1 MSKTLFNQNTF
12 QTKNVTNSDDVS
24 DLKVDTFN
32 AGTLTATTIVNTELQ
47 AATAGVATNT
57 SAIATNTT
65 GLSNLGGVVLAQSA
79 DITSN
84 TTAITANGN
93 NITANTT
100 AIGNKQDTLSGSNLL
115 NPNFISAT
123 DLDGDAVTIS
133 ASNFGALEGAGGG
146 ADALQAQIN
155 QKAKLYDVTAPL
167 VKTTRSVIN
176 FGENPILL
184 TINNTS
190 SVADGSTDLIT
201 SGGVFTGLAGKQ
213 ATLSTGDGIDIN
225 GNTIS
230 FNGIIG
236 QDITTSGTITGVTM
250 NYVDGGVVT
259 NIKSKIDTNTSAI
272 ATNTSA
278 IATGTAA
285 IAANATLIQTK
296 QDALTSTSGNAGTN
310 ISISDSGVISATS
323 GGTYTALAN
332 GGLAVN
338 GSNQFSVDFSNTNAT
353 IQVPQRLEVINDTT
367 TQLLVKP
374 SSTTSRDA
382 AATIRGARSGSTTN
396 RQAQLRFENYDDD
409 LSATNDLFEIAGK
422 VTNSTTNVGGM
433 LISNYADGSTRT
445 ENTTMSAS
453 GNWYFGGSGTFQ
465 DTYGVR
471 VGGTAYFDD
480 AVTFA
485 STVTLTQP
493 ITTEVE
499 INAYLS
505 ANQLLVDT
513 QQNISTNGSNDASVR
528 IKEGIL
534 LCDAGT
540 GSGYTSGNGVIQINC
555 RASNKLQEGICMRAS
570 NNNNNCINF
579 RNTSD
584 SARGR
589 IDGDGSNNVKYRT
602 SSDVRLKENIE
613 DMESCW
619 ELLKTA
625 QPRKFRWIE
634 DQQDDVGFIA
644 QEIYALEGFSTLK
657 PKGEKYNSCDNSL
670 NTFDEDGYCE
680 NPMESEGVIY
690 PHALDYGNFTPY
702 LWKAL
707 QEAIT
712 KIETLETKVAVLEDQ
727 LIV

>member
-1 MSKTLFNQNTF
+1 MSKNLFNQNTF
-12 QTKNVTNSDDVS
+12 GNKNVINDDDVTIATAETITAKTITTT
-24 DLKVDTFN
+24 DLNVT
-32 AGTLTATTIVNTELQ
+32 GTLTNTELQ
-47 AATAGVATNT
+47 DATTNIANNT
-57 SAIATNTT
+57 SAI
-65 GLSNLGGVVLAQSA
+65 
-79 DITSN
+79 
-84 TTAITANGN
+84 
-93 NITANTT
+93 
-100 AIGNKQDTLSGSNLL
+100 SG
-115 NPNFISAT
+115 F
-123 DLDGDAVTIS
+123 
-133 ASNFGALEGAGGG
+133 
-146 ADALQAQIN
+146 ADALAGKQDNLSTGNGI
-155 QKAKLYDVTAPL
+155 DITG
-167 VKTTRSVIN
+167 TTISFDGTSI
-176 FGENPILL
+176 
-184 TINNTS
+184 TS
-190 SVADGSTDLIT
+190 SITATGDIISGANLKYTDAGDVLKDVEGEFSTLTTAVNGKQATLTTGDGIDITGTTITFDGTISQGIT
-201 SGGVFTGLAGKQ
+201 SGGNIQGLNLKYVDSGVVTDVKTKIDANATAITGKQ
-213 ATLSTGDGIDIN
+213 ATLSQGNGIDIT
-225 GNTIS
+225 GTTIS
-230 FNGIIG
+230 FDGTSISSSITATGDIISG
-236 QDITTSGTITGVTM
+236 ANLKYTDGGDVIKDVEGEIQTLTTAVSGKQATITSGSVNANLIFQAGSNLSFDATTSPHTL
-250 NYVDGGVVT
+250 N
-259 NIKSKIDTNTSAI
+259 
-272 ATNTSA
+272 
-278 IATGTAA
+278 ATGGSSVT
-285 IAANATLIQTK
+285 
-296 QDALTSTSGNAGTN
+296 ALT
-310 ISISDSGVISATS
+310 
-323 GGTYTALAN
+323 N

-338 GSNQFSVDFSNTNAT
+338 GSNEISVDFSNTNAT
-353 IQVPQRLEVINDTT
+353 IQVPQRLEVISDTT

-374 SSTTSRDA
+374 SSTTDADA
-382 AATIRGARSGSTTN
+382 AITIRGARNGSTSV
-396 RQAQLRFENYDDD
+396 RQAQLRFENYDND
-409 LSATNDLFEIAGK
+409 LSSISDLFEIAGK
-422 VTNSTTNVGGM
+422 VTSDDTNIGGM
-433 LISNYADGSTRT
+433 LISNYANGSTRT

-453 GNWYFGGSGTFQ
+453 GNWYFGGGGTFQ

-471 VGGTAYFDD
+471 VGGTAYFND

-485 STVTLTQP
+485 SSVTLTQP
-493 ITTEVE
+493 ITTDVE

-579 RNTSD
+579 RSTSD

-589 IDGDGSNNVKYRT
+589 IDGDGGSNVKYRT

-613 DMESCW
+613 DMDSCW

-634 DQQDDVGFIA
+634 DQKDDVGFIA

-657 PKGEKYNSCDNSL
+657 PKGDKYNCCDNSL

-712 KIETLETKVAVLEDQ
+712 KIETLETKVADLEAQ